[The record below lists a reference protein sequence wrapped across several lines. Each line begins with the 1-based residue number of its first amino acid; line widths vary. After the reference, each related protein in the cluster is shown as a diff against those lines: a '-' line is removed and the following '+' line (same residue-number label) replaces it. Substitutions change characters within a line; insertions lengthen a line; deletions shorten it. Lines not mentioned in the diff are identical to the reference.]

1 MDITQPSEALKLSK
15 FELAEQNA
23 KDLYVISCM
32 TKMARHAYDTIIDAV
47 RLNVNSSFFK

>member
-32 TKMARHAYDTIIDAV
+32 TKMARHADAIIDAV